1 MAGFFPFQGVSTD
14 SDRLKGII
22 EDGAKKGITHKK
34 QIEKEI
40 AEFKVSRSR
49 EWMLIGDKYFEGNQ
63 DILTRERKVLNDQ
76 GELEVVQNLP
86 NNKRLDNQYAKLVD
100 QKVNYLLAKPLT
112 IKTENKAYQKALKL
126 VLNKRFHKTFRYLG
140 EYILNH
146 GISWLYP
153 YYNDNSEFAFI
164 RLPAYEIMP
173 YWKDADKTI
182 LDYAVRIYSVE
193 EWKGDKKESV
203 ERVEIYTLEGI
214 ERYILENEKLVPDV
228 EKGEFTTYLKVKTGD
243 KLSELNWE
251 RVPLVPFR
259 YNSREIPLIKR
270 VKSLQDGINEI
281 LSDFNNNMQE
291 DARSTILII
300 HNYDGQD
307 LGQFR
312 KNLSQ
317 YGAIK
322 VRSTAT
328 GKDGKVETLHIEVN
342 KDNYESI
349 LSLLKKAII
358 ENGRGYDAKDD
369 RMSNSPNQMNI
380 QSMYLDIDLD
390 ANGIE
395 TEFQASFEELLWFIN
410 KHLEHKK
417 LGNFDEESV
426 DIIFNRDILV
436 NESEV
441 IDSLNKSMD
450 LPLESRLEQHPYV
463 TDVQKELDRIEKEKQ
478 KEQQENDDYRK
489 NFPNQLTGGK
499 ANGQE

>member
-1 MAGFFPFQGVSTD
+1 MAGYFPYQGVSTEN
-14 SDRLKGII
+14 DRLKGII

-34 QIEKEI
+34 QLEIEIEQ
-40 AEFKVSRSR
+40 FKTSRER
-49 EWMLIGDKYFEGNQ
+49 EWMFIGDKYCEGDH
-63 DILTRERKVLNDQ
+63 DILYRKRKILNDK
-76 GELEVVQNLP
+76 GELEEVENLP

-140 EYILNH
+140 EYVLNH
-146 GISWLYP
+146 GLSWLYP
-153 YYNDNSEFAFI
+153 YYNENGQFTFMI
-164 RLPAYEIMP
+164 LPAYEVLP
-173 YWKDADKTI
+173 YWKDREKTI
-182 LDYAVRIYSVE
+182 LDYAVRIFNVE
-193 EWKGDKKESV
+193 VWKGDKKEII
-203 ERVEIYTLEGI
+203 EKVEIYTLDGI
-214 ERYILENEKLVPDV
+214 ERYILENGELVPDV
-228 EKGEFTTYLKVKTGD
+228 EVGEFATYLTAKTED
-243 KLSELNWE
+243 KMTALNWE
-251 RVPLVPFR
+251 RVPLIPFR
-259 YNSREIPLIKR
+259 YNHHEIPLIKR

-291 DARSTILII
+291 DARSTLLIV

-312 KNLSQ
+312 KNLAEF
-317 YGAIK
+317 GVIK
-322 VRSTAT
+322 VRTTAT

-349 LSLLKKAII
+349 LRLFKKAII

-369 RMSNSPNQMNI
+369 RMSNNPNQMNI

-390 ANGIE
+390 SNGIE

-417 LGNFDEESV
+417 QGNFENEEV
-426 DIIFNRDILV
+426 DIIFNRDILI

-441 IDSLNKSMD
+441 IDNLNKSVD
-450 LPLESRLEQHPYV
+450 LSQESRLEQHPYV
-463 TDVQKELDRIEKEKQ
+463 TDVPLEIKRKKKERQEQMNEFDNYDTTFQQKQGDVDDQ
-478 KEQQENDDYRK
+478 K
-489 NFPNQLTGGK
+489 
-499 ANGQE
+499 

>member
-1 MAGFFPFQGVSTD
+1 MSFFPFQGAKTETD
-14 SDRLKGII
+14 KLNNII
-22 EDGAKKGITHKK
+22 ANGAKTGITHKK
-34 QIEKEI
+34 RLEKEI
-40 AEFKVSRSR
+40 ADFKVSRVR
-49 EWMLIGDKYFEGNQ
+49 EWMLIGDKYFEGDQ
-63 DILTRERKVLNDQ
+63 DIIYRKRKVLNDK
-76 GELEVVQNLP
+76 GELEVVENLP

-100 QKVNYLLAKPLT
+100 QKVNYLMAKPLT
-112 IKTENKAYQKALKL
+112 IKTEIKEYQKALKL
-126 VLNKRFHKTFRYLG
+126 VMNKRFHKTFRYLG
-140 EYILNH
+140 ENILNH
-146 GISWLYP
+146 GLSWLYP
-153 YYNDNSEFAFI
+153 YYNEYGQFTFM

-173 YWKDADKTI
+173 FWKDAEKTI
-182 LDYAVRIYSVE
+182 LDYAVRLYSVE
-193 EWKGDKKESV
+193 EWKNDKKEIV
-203 ERVEIYTLEGI
+203 EKVEIYTLDGI
-214 ERYILENEKLVPDV
+214 ERYILENGKLVPDV
-228 EKGEFTTYLKVKTGD
+228 EIGEFTTYLKVKTGD
-243 KLSELNWE
+243 KVSEVNWE

-281 LSDFNNNMQE
+281 LSDFNNNMQD
-291 DARSTILII
+291 DARSTVLII

-307 LGQFR
+307 LGMFR

-322 VRSTAT
+322 VRTTAN
-328 GKDGKVETLHIEVN
+328 GKDGKVETLRIEVN

-369 RMSNSPNQMNI
+369 RMSNNPNQMNI

-417 LGNFDEESV
+417 LGNFDDEPV

-463 TDVQKELDRIEKEKQ
+463 TDAQQELDRIAKEKQ
-478 KEQQENDDYRK
+478 KEQQENDEYRA
-489 NFPNQLTGGK
+489 NFPNQLKGG
-499 ANGQE
+499 AGNGQE

>member
-1 MAGFFPFQGVSTD
+1 MAGFFPFQGVSTEN
-14 SDRLKGII
+14 DRLKGII

-34 QIEKEI
+34 QLEKEI
-40 AEFKVSRSR
+40 ADFKVSRAR
-49 EWMLIGDKYFEGNQ
+49 EWMLIGDKYFEGEQ
-63 DILTRERKVLNDQ
+63 DILTRKRKVLNDQ
-76 GELEVVQNLP
+76 GELEEVENLP

-112 IKTENKAYQKALKL
+112 IKTENKDYQKALKL

-140 EYILNH
+140 ENVLNH
-146 GISWLYP
+146 GLSWIYP
-153 YYNDNSEFAFI
+153 YYNELGQFTFM
-164 RLPAYEIMP
+164 RLPAYEIIP
-173 YWKDADKTI
+173 FWKDVEKTI
-182 LDYAVRIYSVE
+182 LDYAVRVYSVE
-193 EWKGDKKESV
+193 EWKGDKKEIV
-203 ERVEIYTLEGI
+203 EKVEIYTLEGI
-214 ERYILENEKLVPDV
+214 ERYILDNEKLVPDV
-228 EKGEFTTYLKVKTGD
+228 EKGEFTTYLQTKIGEKVTG
-243 KLSELNWE
+243 LNWK
-251 RVPLVPFR
+251 RVPLIAFR
-259 YNSREIPLIKR
+259 YNNRNIPLIKR

-322 VRSTAT
+322 VRTTAT

-349 LSLLKKAII
+349 LKLLKKAII

-369 RMSNSPNQMNI
+369 RMSNNPNQMNL

-395 TEFQASFEELLWFIN
+395 TEFQASFEELLWFID

-417 LGNFDEESV
+417 LGKFEDTEME
-426 DIIFNRDILV
+426 IIFNRDILV

-441 IDSLNKSMD
+441 IDNINKSTD
-450 LPLESRLEQHPYV
+450 LSHESRVEQHPYV
-463 TDVQKELDRIEKEKQ
+463 TDVPLELKRKK
-478 KEQQENDDYRK
+478 KEQQEQMNMYDNYETTFQQKQGDM
-489 NFPNQLTGGK
+489 
-499 ANGQE
+499 NGQTNT

>member
-1 MAGFFPFQGVSTD
+1 MTGFFPFQGVSTE

-34 QIEKEI
+34 RLEKEI
-40 AEFKVSRSR
+40 ADFKVSRAR
-49 EWMLIGDKYFEGNQ
+49 EWMFIGDKYFEGEQ
-63 DILTRERKVLNDQ
+63 DILTRKRKVLNDQ
-76 GELEVVQNLP
+76 GELEEVENLP
-86 NNKRLDNQYAKLVD
+86 NNIRLDNQYAKLVD

-112 IKTENKAYQKALKL
+112 IKTEDKAYQKALKL

-146 GISWLYP
+146 GLSWLYP
-153 YYNDNSEFAFI
+153 YYNEHGIFTFMI
-164 RLPAYEIMP
+164 LPAFEVMP
-173 YWKDADKTI
+173 YWKDREKTI
-182 LDYAVRIYSVE
+182 LDYAVRVYSVE
-193 EWKGDKKESV
+193 EWKGDKKEVV
-203 ERVEIYTLEGI
+203 EKVEIYTLEGI

-228 EKGEFTTYLKVKTGD
+228 EATEFVTYLTAKTRDKVTG
-243 KLSELNWE
+243 LNWE
-251 RVPLVPFR
+251 RVPLIAFR
-259 YNSREIPLIKR
+259 YNRREIPLIKR

-291 DARSTILII
+291 DARSTVLIV

-307 LGQFR
+307 LGVFR
-312 KNLSQ
+312 KNLAE
-317 YGAIK
+317 YGVIK
-322 VRSTAT
+322 VRTTAT
-328 GKDGKVETLHIEVN
+328 GKDGKVESLHIEVN

-349 LSLLKKAII
+349 LKLFKKAII

-369 RMSNSPNQMNI
+369 RMSNNPNQMNI
-380 QSMYLDIDLD
+380 QSMYSDIDLD
-390 ANGIE
+390 VNGIE

-417 LGNFDEESV
+417 LGNFEDVPVEV
-426 DIIFNRDILV
+426 IFNRDILI

-463 TDVQKELDRIEKEKQ
+463 TDVPLELKRIKKERQERMNEFDGYDETFTRKQ
-478 KEQQENDDYRK
+478 GVVDD
-489 NFPNQLTGGK
+489 P
-499 ANGQE
+499 ANT

>member
-1 MAGFFPFQGVSTD
+1 MAGYFPFQGASTEN
-14 SDRLKGII
+14 DRLKGII
-22 EDGAKKGITHKK
+22 EEGAMKGITHKK
-34 QIEKEI
+34 QLEIEIEK
-40 AEFKVSRSR
+40 FKTSRER
-49 EWMLIGDKYFEGNQ
+49 EWMFIGDKYFEGEQ
-63 DILTRERKVLNDQ
+63 DILTRKRKILNDQ
-76 GELEVVQNLP
+76 GELEEVENLP

-112 IKTENKAYQKALKL
+112 IKTENEIYQKALKL

-140 EYILNH
+140 EYVLNH

-153 YYNDNSEFAFI
+153 YYNQNGQFTFML
-164 RLPAYEIMP
+164 LPAYEVLP
-173 YWKDADKTI
+173 YWKDREKTI
-182 LDYAVRIYSVE
+182 LDYAVRIFPVE
-193 EWKGDKKESV
+193 VWKGDKKETI
-203 ERVEIYTLEGI
+203 EKVEIYTLDGI
-214 ERYILENEKLVPDV
+214 ERYILENGELVPDV
-228 EKGEFTTYLKVKTGD
+228 EVGEFATYLTAKTDDKVTA
-243 KLSELNWE
+243 LNWE
-251 RVPLVPFR
+251 RVPLIPFR
-259 YNSREIPLIKR
+259 YNNREIPLIKR

-291 DARSTILII
+291 DARSTVLII

-312 KNLSQ
+312 KNLAQ

-322 VRSTAT
+322 VRTTAT

-369 RMSNSPNQMNI
+369 RMSNNPNQMNL

-417 LGNFDEESV
+417 LGNFDDELV
-426 DIIFNRDILV
+426 DLIFNRDILI

-463 TDVQKELDRIEKEKQ
+463 TDVQQELDRLEKEKQ
-478 KEQQENDDYRK
+478 KEQQAADDYRA
-489 NFPNQLTGGK
+489 NFPNQLKGGVG
-499 ANGQE
+499 NGKE

>member
-1 MAGFFPFQGVSTD
+1 MAGYFPFQGVGTEND
-14 SDRLKGII
+14 LLNGII
-22 EDGAKKGITHKK
+22 EEGAKKGITHKK
-34 QIEKEI
+34 QVEIEI
-40 AEFKVSRSR
+40 GQFKTSRER
-49 EWMLIGDKYFEGNQ
+49 EWMFIGDKYFEGEH
-63 DILTRERKVLNDQ
+63 DILTRKRRILNDQ
-76 GELEVVQNLP
+76 GELEEVENLP

-112 IKTENKAYQKALKL
+112 IKTENEIYQKALKL

-140 EYILNH
+140 EYVLNH

-153 YYNDNSEFAFI
+153 YYNQNGQFTFML
-164 RLPAYEIMP
+164 LPAYEVLP
-173 YWKDADKTI
+173 YWKDREKTI
-182 LDYAVRIYSVE
+182 LDYAVRIFPVE
-193 EWKGDKKESV
+193 VWKGDKKETI
-203 ERVEIYTLEGI
+203 EKVEIYTLDGI
-214 ERYILENEKLVPDV
+214 ERYILEDGELVPDV
-228 EKGEFTTYLKVKTGD
+228 EVGEFATYLTAKTDDKVTA
-243 KLSELNWE
+243 LNWE
-251 RVPLVPFR
+251 RVPLIPFR
-259 YNSREIPLIKR
+259 YNNREIPLIKR

-291 DARSTILII
+291 DARSTVLII

-312 KNLSQ
+312 KNLAQ

-322 VRSTAT
+322 VRTTAT

-369 RMSNSPNQMNI
+369 RMSNNPNQMNL

-417 LGNFDEESV
+417 LGNFDDELV
-426 DIIFNRDILV
+426 DLIFNRDILI

-441 IDSLNKSMD
+441 IESINKSMD

-463 TDVQKELDRIEKEKQ
+463 TDVQQELDRLEKEKQ
-478 KEQQENDDYRK
+478 KEQQAADDYRA
-489 NFPNQLTGGK
+489 NFPNQLKGGVG
-499 ANGQE
+499 NGQE

>member
-1 MAGFFPFQGVSTD
+1 MTGFFPFQGVSE
-14 SDRLKGII
+14 SDKLKGII
-22 EDGAKKGITHKK
+22 EDGAKKGISHKK
-34 QIEKEI
+34 QLEIEI
-40 AEFKVSRSR
+40 AQFKTSRER
-49 EWMLIGDKYFEGNQ
+49 EWMLIGDKYFEGEQ
-63 DILTRERKVLNDQ
+63 DILTRKRKILNDK
-76 GELEVVQNLP
+76 GELEEVDNLP

-112 IKTENKAYQKALKL
+112 IKTESKEYQKALKL

-140 EYILNH
+140 ENVLNH
-146 GISWLYP
+146 GLSWIYP
-153 YYNDNSEFAFI
+153 YYNELGQFTFM
-164 RLPAYEIMP
+164 RLPAYEIIP
-173 YWKDADKTI
+173 FWKDNEKTI
-182 LDYAVRIYSVE
+182 LDYAVRIYPIE
-193 EWKGDKKESV
+193 EWKGDKKETV
-203 ERVEIYTLEGI
+203 EKVEIYTLEGI
-214 ERYILENEKLVPDV
+214 ERYILENEKLIPDV
-228 EKGEFTTYLKVKTGD
+228 EKGEFTTYLTVKTED
-243 KLSELNWE
+243 KVTGLNWE
-251 RVPLVPFR
+251 RVPLIPFR
-259 YNSREIPLIKR
+259 YNNRNIPLIKR

-322 VRSTAT
+322 VRTTAT
-328 GKDGKVETLHIEVN
+328 GKDGKVETLHIKVN

-349 LSLLKKAII
+349 LKILKKAII

-369 RMSNSPNQMNI
+369 RMSNNPNQMNI

-395 TEFQASFEELLWFIN
+395 TEFQASFEELIWFIN
-410 KHLEHKK
+410 KHIEHKK
-417 LGNFDEESV
+417 LGNFDNETV

-441 IDSLNKSMD
+441 IESINKSMD

-463 TDVQKELDRIEKEKQ
+463 TDPQQELDRIEKERQ
-478 KEQQENDDYRK
+478 KELQANDEYRA
-489 NFPNQLTGGK
+489 NFPNQLKGGTG
-499 ANGQE
+499 NGQE

>member
-1 MAGFFPFQGVSTD
+1 MAFFPFQGAKTETD
-14 SDRLKGII
+14 KLNNII
-22 EDGAKKGITHKK
+22 ANGAKTGITYKK
-34 QIEKEI
+34 RLEKEI
-40 AEFKVSRSR
+40 ADFKVSRAR
-49 EWMLIGDKYFEGNQ
+49 EWMLVGDKYFEGDQ
-63 DILTRERKVLNDQ
+63 DILLRERKVLNDK
-76 GELEVVQNLP
+76 GELEVVHNLP

-112 IKTENKAYQKALKL
+112 IKTENEVYQKALKS

-140 EYILNH
+140 EYMLNH
-146 GISWLYP
+146 GLSWLYP
-153 YYNDNSEFAFI
+153 YYNEHGTFTFMI
-164 RLPAYEIMP
+164 LPAYEIIP
-173 YWKDADKTI
+173 YWKDRERTI
-182 LDYAVRIYSVE
+182 LDYAVRVYSVE
-193 EWKGDKKESV
+193 EWKGDKKETV
-203 ERVEIYTLEGI
+203 EKVEIYTLEGI
-214 ERYILENEKLVPDV
+214 ERYILENEKLVPYV
-228 EKGEFTTYLKVKTGD
+228 EGGEFLTYLMAKTGE
-243 KLSELNWE
+243 KITGLNWE
-251 RVPLVPFR
+251 RVPLIPFR

-270 VKSLQDGINEI
+270 VKSLQDGMNEI

-322 VRSTAT
+322 VRTTAT

-349 LSLLKKAII
+349 LSLLKKALI

-417 LGNFDEESV
+417 LGNFEDEPV
-426 DIIFNRDILV
+426 DIIFNRDILI

-441 IDSLNKSMD
+441 IESLNKSMD

-463 TDVQKELDRIEKEKQ
+463 TDVALELKRKK
-478 KEQQENDDYRK
+478 KEQQEQMDMMDNYETTFKQNKGDVND
-489 NFPNQLTGGK
+489 K
-499 ANGQE
+499 AIT